1 MKNIFDQIGK
11 YRRRLLTP
19 LTLGLLLLGC
29 ANLYFQ
35 LYVPQQSND
44 ECLWVTK
51 EVTSDSTIIVFDQV
65 KFEGVTY
72 NAGIRDGDRLLEING
87 NSIYNLFQA
96 SIILNKV
103 AEGDT
108 ADYKISRDGHIIETK
123 VEIKKLIN
131 FQGVS
136 IIIFAIFWV
145 IVGYVVVL
153 AKPEGFTQMMFY
165 RIGALSILATGSL
178 FLIGTPGSNPIFDY
192 PVATIIANII
202 TMFAFSYLPFILIY
216 FFWIFPK
223 PNKLIQQQIVKKV
236 LLRFPV
242 ILFSLTLIYHVVVNL
257 ILNWLPF
264 YYITIVFNV
273 LLTFALVTG
282 FISLIKSYI
291 NLKTEH
297 ERNSIFVIVV
307 AYTLL
312 IASLL
317 YTVTIANVFTGAIFN
332 NPELF
337 IPIVVIALLPVS
349 FGYSIF
355 RYSLMDVSEVFKNAI
370 VYGIATVSLAGIY
383 FLLIY
388 LLGQQISSAIGTDYQ
403 AIIAGAIFIIFAMVF
418 QSTKDKFQ
426 ELLTQKFYPEQ
437 FAYQKVILKFSNE
450 ISSIVGLNNILKSVE
465 ETFIESLKLERF
477 GIFLIDENRDK
488 FELKIGQRLFYEKMF
503 LSNKNK
509 LIRGS
514 IEEKIKLKQLPV
526 IEREE
531 FEITFPED
539 YKILYEEEIY
549 TVIPLR
555 VKSNIIG
562 LLVFGLKH
570 SKSKFA
576 GKDLELLVAA
586 SNQIAVSIENAR
598 LYLAEAKNI
607 EFESELKNARK
618 IQESLLPRKIPH
630 FRNFEIFGKMIPAMQ
645 VAGDYYDI
653 IKVSEN
659 KFFIVIGDVSG
670 KGLSASFYMTKLQ
683 TMIRLYCKE
692 NISPK
697 EVMVKINKEIFNEI
711 ERNSFITVAI
721 ALFNV
726 EKDCVEYCRAGHTP
740 LIRFDGKSISS
751 IISKGIG
758 IGLEKGEIF
767 ESSIE
772 QVCLPVKESIFIFYS
787 DGVDE
792 AMNKQGEFFG
802 HERICESLIKNKNEP
817 AESIANNLIKSIH
830 EFRKMKIPHDDIS
843 LVVVKSK

>member
-1 MKNIFDQIGK
+1 MKNIFDQIAK

-19 LTLGLLLLGC
+19 LTLGLLLIGGV
-29 ANLYFQ
+29 NLYFQ

-44 ECLWVTK
+44 ECLWELKDVTP
-51 EVTSDSTIIVFDQV
+51 DSSIIVFDQV

-87 NSIYNLFQA
+87 VAIDNLFTA
-96 SIILNKV
+96 TVTLNKV
-103 AEGDT
+103 EEGDT
-108 ADYKISRDGHIIETK
+108 ADYKISRDGHIIDTK

-131 FQGVS
+131 FQGIS
-136 IIIFAIFWV
+136 IIIFAIFWL

-153 AKPEGFTQMMFY
+153 AKPDGFTQVMFY
-165 RIGALSILATGSL
+165 RIGALSILATGNL
-178 FLIGTPGSNPIFDY
+178 FLIGTPGSNPIFNY
-192 PVATIIANII
+192 PIAVFLTNII
-202 TMFAFSYLPFILIY
+202 PMFAFSYLPFVLIY
-216 FFWIFPK
+216 FFWIFPI
-223 PNKLIQQQIVKKV
+223 PNKVIQYETTKKLLIRI
-236 LLRFPV
+236 PS
-242 ILFSLTLIYHVVVNL
+242 ILFTVLVLFYVFVVLIF
-257 ILNWLPF
+257 NWF
-264 YYITIVFNV
+264 SFFFIGIVYNV
-273 LLTFALVTG
+273 LLLAALVTG
-282 FISLIKSYI
+282 FVSLIISYI

-307 AYTLL
+307 AYALL
-312 IASLL
+312 IVSLV
-317 YTVTIANVFTGAIFN
+317 YNITIANVFSGAIFN
-332 NPELF
+332 NPQLF
-337 IPIVVIALLPVS
+337 IPIIVIALLPIS

-355 RYSLMDVSEVFKNAI
+355 KYSLMDVSEVFKNAI
-370 VYGIATVSLAGIY
+370 VYGIATVSLAAIY
-383 FLLIY
+383 FLIIY

-403 AIIAGAIFIIFAMVF
+403 AVIAGAIFIIFAMVF

-477 GIFLIDENRDK
+477 GIFLIEDDK
-488 FELKIGQRLFYEKMF
+488 TKFRLKVGTGLFYDQHE
-503 LSNKNK
+503 LSNKNSSIRN
-509 LIRGS
+509 LIDN
-514 IEEKIKLKQLPV
+514 KIRLKQLPV
-526 IEREE
+526 IEKEE
-531 FEITFPED
+531 FEDNFPDD
-539 YKILYEEEIY
+539 YKLLFDEEIY
-549 TVIPLR
+549 TIIPLR

-562 LLVFGLKH
+562 LLVFGLKY
-570 SKSKFA
+570 SKAKFA

-618 IQESLLPRKIPH
+618 IQESLLPRELPK
-630 FRNFEIFGKMIPAMQ
+630 FENLEVFGKMIPAMQ

-653 IKVSEN
+653 IKIADN
-659 KFFIVIGDVSG
+659 KFFVVIGDVSG

-692 NISPK
+692 DISPK
-697 EVMVKINKEIFNEI
+697 DVMIKINKEIFNEI

-721 ALFNV
+721 ALFDLD
-726 EKDCVEYCRAGHTP
+726 KKCVEYCRAGHTP
-740 LIRFDGKSISS
+740 LIRFDGNSISNV
-751 IISKGIG
+751 ISKGIG
-758 IGLEKGEIF
+758 IGLESGEIF

-772 QVCLPVKESIFIFYS
+772 QVQLPVENSLYVFYS

-792 AMNKQGEFFG
+792 AMNKHGEFFG
-802 HERICESLIKNKNEP
+802 SKRICDVVLKNKTES
-817 AESIANNLIKSIH
+817 AEIIADNLIASIR
-830 EFRKMKIPHDDIS
+830 EFRKIKLPHDDIS